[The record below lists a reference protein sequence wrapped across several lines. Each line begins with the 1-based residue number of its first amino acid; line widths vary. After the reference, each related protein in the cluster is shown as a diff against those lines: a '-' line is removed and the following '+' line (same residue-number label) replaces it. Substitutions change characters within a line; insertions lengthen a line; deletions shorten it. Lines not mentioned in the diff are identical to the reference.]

1 MQKKKL
7 PTTIDYGVMTR
18 YNKNKLKIFREQ
30 SDNMQDNKKVMNHL
44 ENDDKQEYT
53 VGDIFMVA

>member
-1 MQKKKL
+1 
-7 PTTIDYGVMTR
+7 MTR